1 MQERPAGSA
10 GTAVTADLLTAHQV
24 GDLLDVDTSTVYRM
38 AADGRLPAVKIGRQW
53 RFPAGQVRQLLD
65 VGATVPNATSADPGG
80 ALDAQ
85 LAASVVSLVAE
96 SLGVMMVVTDMDGQ
110 PITPVVNPCP
120 WFAERADDPEILTDC
135 VSEWRRLAD
144 DLVFAPRFITGTMGF
159 RCARSFIR
167 SGNELVG
174 MVLAGGVAADS
185 PNGHPDGLYH
195 LDDAAERRVLEML
208 PRTAA
213 TLSRLAGHAHDDP
226 DHTNPPRAIA
236 TAIR

>member
-1 MQERPAGSA
+1 M
-10 GTAVTADLLTAHQV
+10 TADLLSAHQV

-53 RFPAGQVRQLLD
+53 RFPADRVRQLLD
-65 VGATVPNATSADPGG
+65 LDATVVAAPNG

-85 LAASVVSLVAE
+85 LAASVLSLVAE
-96 SLGVMMVVTDMDGQ
+96 SLGVMMVVTDMAGQ

-120 WFAERADDPEILTDC
+120 WFAERADDPEVLTDC
-135 VSEWRRLAD
+135 ASEWRRLAD
-144 DLVFAPRFITGTMGF
+144 DLVFAPHFVTGTLGF

-174 MVLAGGVAADS
+174 MVLAGGVAADR

-195 LDDAAERRVLEML
+195 LDGAAEQRVLEML
-208 PRTAA
+208 PRIAA
-213 TLSRLAGHAHDDP
+213 TLSRLAGHTHDH
-226 DHTNPPRAIA
+226 DHTNPPRATA
-236 TAIR
+236 TAVR